1 MDNESV
7 VSSKSGLFDF
17 VFMQPLL
24 EGPPLRAE
32 FSSSQSLSTAN

>member
-24 EGPPLRAE
+24 EGPPLK
-32 FSSSQSLSTAN
+32 S